1 MARIVKPL
9 SDKQIKEAKPK
20 AKDYKLT
27 DGDGLGLIVSKSGRK
42 RWVFAFISPDT
53 GKLNNT
59 GLGNYPVLSLA
70 EAREK
75 RTELKKLVMRGID
88 PITEKKRAKAQR
100 ISEHNRSFEKV
111 FNEWLEL
118 EAKSILPQTLKTKR
132 GRIEN
137 HVMPILKDRGIKS
150 ITHGEIADIL
160 KETSKTTPQTA
171 EIINQILNRVFLF
184 AVSSGYAEVNIMA
197 NIDAKSLI
205 PKTKV
210 EHYAKLTERQDLKAF
225 FNAIYD
231 YPHFE
236 TIKNAMKLCLHLPLR
251 AAPLSR
257 LKWDYVDFDRRLL
270 TIPRAEQKIKRSEI
284 GDFKLPLS
292 DEVMRILENQ
302 AKLSRAYEHIF
313 INSHFTGHIH
323 KDTATNA
330 IKGFDFRDRQTGRV
344 VTLHSLRGIF
354 MTQAFNNMQKH
365 GVSKE
370 AIKKALDHLHGDK
383 VDLSYSEKADFLDEL
398 KILLDWWS
406 GYILEIKNN

>member
-100 ISEHNRSFEKV
+100 ISEHNLSFEKV

-171 EIINQILNRVFLF
+171 EIINQIFNRVFLF
-184 AVSSGYAEVNIMA
+184 AISSGYAEVNIMA

-210 EHYAKLTERQDLKAF
+210 EHYAKLTERQDLKGF

-330 IKGFDFRDRQTGRV
+330 IKGFNFRDRQTGRV

-406 GYILEIKNN
+406 GYILEIKDN

>member
-100 ISEHNRSFEKV
+100 ISEHNLSFEKV

-171 EIINQILNRVFLF
+171 EIINQIFNRVFLF
-184 AVSSGYAEVNIMA
+184 AISSGYAEVNIMA

-210 EHYAKLTERQDLKAF
+210 EHYAKLTERQDLKGF
-225 FNAIYD
+225 LTPFMI
-231 YPHFE
+231 
-236 TIKNAMKLCLHLPLR
+236 IRILR
-251 AAPLSR
+251 R
-257 LKWDYVDFDRRLL
+257 LKTR
-270 TIPRAEQKIKRSEI
+270 
-284 GDFKLPLS
+284 
-292 DEVMRILENQ
+292 
-302 AKLSRAYEHIF
+302 
-313 INSHFTGHIH
+313 
-323 KDTATNA
+323 
-330 IKGFDFRDRQTGRV
+330 
-344 VTLHSLRGIF
+344 
-354 MTQAFNNMQKH
+354 
-365 GVSKE
+365 
-370 AIKKALDHLHGDK
+370 
-383 VDLSYSEKADFLDEL
+383 
-398 KILLDWWS
+398 
-406 GYILEIKNN
+406 

>member
-100 ISEHNRSFEKV
+100 ISEHNLSFEKV

-137 HVMPILKDRGIKS
+137 HVMPTLKDRGIKS

-171 EIINQILNRVFLF
+171 EIINQILNRIFLF

-210 EHYAKLTERQDLKAF
+210 EHYAKLTERQDLKGF

-292 DEVMRILENQ
+292 DEVMRILEDQ

-406 GYILEIKNN
+406 SYILEIKDN

>member
-100 ISEHNRSFEKV
+100 ISEHNLSFEKV

-184 AVSSGYAEVNIMA
+184 AVSSGYAELNIMA

-210 EHYAKLTERQDLKAF
+210 EHYAKLTERRDLKAF

-406 GYILEIKNN
+406 GYILEIKDN

>member
-100 ISEHNRSFEKV
+100 ISEHNLSFEKV

-150 ITHGEIADIL
+150 IAHGEIADIL

-210 EHYAKLTERQDLKAF
+210 EHYAKLTERQDLKGF

-257 LKWDYVDFDRRLL
+257 LKWDYVDFDKRLL

-330 IKGFDFRDRQTGRV
+330 IKGFGFRDRQTGRV

-406 GYILEIKNN
+406 GYILEIKDN

>member
-42 RWVFAFISPDT
+42 RWVFAFISPNT

-59 GLGNYPVLSLA
+59 GLGNYPVLSLV

-75 RTELKKLVMRGID
+75 RTELKKLAMRGID

-184 AVSSGYAEVNIMA
+184 AVSSGYADVNIMA

-257 LKWDYVDFDRRLL
+257 LKWDYVDFGRRLL
-270 TIPRAEQKIKRSEI
+270 TIRA
-284 GDFKLPLS
+284 P
-292 DEVMRILENQ
+292 
-302 AKLSRAYEHIF
+302 SRKSSVA
-313 INSHFTGHIH
+313 
-323 KDTATNA
+323 
-330 IKGFDFRDRQTGRV
+330 R
-344 VTLHSLRGIF
+344 
-354 MTQAFNNMQKH
+354 
-365 GVSKE
+365 
-370 AIKKALDHLHGDK
+370 
-383 VDLSYSEKADFLDEL
+383 
-398 KILLDWWS
+398 
-406 GYILEIKNN
+406 

>member
-1 MARIVKPL
+1 MAKIVKPL

-100 ISEHNRSFEKV
+100 ISEHNLSFEKV

-137 HVMPILKDRGIKS
+137 HVMPTLKDRGIKS

-171 EIINQILNRVFLF
+171 EIINQILNRIFLF

-210 EHYAKLTERQDLKAF
+210 EHYAKLTERQDLKGF

-292 DEVMRILENQ
+292 DEVMRILEDQ

-406 GYILEIKNN
+406 SYILEIKDN

>member
-27 DGDGLGLIVSKSGRK
+27 DGDGLGLIVSKTGRK

-100 ISEHNRSFEKV
+100 ISEHNLSFEKV

-184 AVSSGYAEVNIMA
+184 AVSSGYADVNIMA

-236 TIKNAMKLCLHLPLR
+236 TIKNTMKLCLHLPLR

-257 LKWDYVDFDRRLL
+257 LKWDYVDFDKRLL

>member
-88 PITEKKRAKAQR
+88 PITEKKRTKAQR
-100 ISEHNRSFEKV
+100 ISEHNLSFEKV

-292 DEVMRILENQ
+292 DEVMRILEDQ

-406 GYILEIKNN
+406 GYILKIKNN

>member
-88 PITEKKRAKAQR
+88 PITEKKRTKAQR
-100 ISEHNRSFEKV
+100 ISEHNLSFEKV

-184 AVSSGYAEVNIMA
+184 AVSSGYAEINIMA

-292 DEVMRILENQ
+292 DEVMRILEDQ

-330 IKGFDFRDRQTGRV
+330 IKGFNFRDRQTGRV

>member
-100 ISEHNRSFEKV
+100 ISEHNLSFEKV

-137 HVMPILKDRGIKS
+137 HVLPILKGRGIKS

-257 LKWDYVDFDRRLL
+257 LKWDYVDFNRRLL

-292 DEVMRILENQ
+292 DEVMRILEDQ

-406 GYILEIKNN
+406 DYVLDTKDN

>member
-100 ISEHNRSFEKV
+100 INEHNLSFEKV

-210 EHYAKLTERQDLKAF
+210 EHYAKLTERQDLKGF

-257 LKWDYVDFDRRLL
+257 LKWDYVDFNRRLL

-292 DEVMRILENQ
+292 DEVMRILEDQ

-313 INSHFTGHIH
+313 INSHFTAHIH

-406 GYILEIKNN
+406 SYILEIKDN

>member
-1 MARIVKPL
+1 M
-9 SDKQIKEAKPK
+9 
-20 AKDYKLT
+20 
-27 DGDGLGLIVSKSGRK
+27 
-42 RWVFAFISPDT
+42 
-53 GKLNNT
+53 
-59 GLGNYPVLSLA
+59 
-70 EAREK
+70 
-75 RTELKKLVMRGID
+75 
-88 PITEKKRAKAQR
+88 
-100 ISEHNRSFEKV
+100 
-111 FNEWLEL
+111 
-118 EAKSILPQTLKTKR
+118 PQTLKTKR

-150 ITHGEIADIL
+150 ITHGEIASIL
-160 KETSKTTPQTA
+160 KEVSKTTPQTA

-184 AVSSGYAEVNIMA
+184 AVSSGYAEINIMA
-197 NIDAKSLI
+197 NIDAKTLI

-210 EHYAKLTERQDLKAF
+210 EHYAKLTEREDLKAF

-257 LKWDYVDFDRRLL
+257 LKWQYVDFEKRLL

-284 GDFKLPLS
+284 GDFKLPIS
-292 DEVMRILENQ
+292 DEVMRILQDQ
-302 AKLSRAYEHIF
+302 AKLSRAYEYVF
-313 INSHFTGHIH
+313 INSHFTDHIH

-354 MTQAFNNMQKH
+354 TTQAFNNMQKH

-406 GYILEIKNN
+406 GYILDIKDN

>member
-100 ISEHNRSFEKV
+100 ISEHNLSFEKV

-171 EIINQILNRVFLF
+171 EIINQIFNRVFLF

-210 EHYAKLTERQDLKAF
+210 EHYAKLTERQDLKEF

-257 LKWDYVDFDRRLL
+257 LKWDYVDFDKRLL

-292 DEVMRILENQ
+292 DEVMRILEDQ

-406 GYILEIKNN
+406 GYILEIKDN

>member
-88 PITEKKRAKAQR
+88 PITEKKRARAQR
-100 ISEHNRSFEKV
+100 ISEYNLSFEKV

-184 AVSSGYAEVNIMA
+184 AVSSGYAELNIMA

-292 DEVMRILENQ
+292 DEVMRILDDQ

-406 GYILEIKNN
+406 SYILEIKDN

>member
-1 MARIVKPL
+1 M
-9 SDKQIKEAKPK
+9 
-20 AKDYKLT
+20 
-27 DGDGLGLIVSKSGRK
+27 
-42 RWVFAFISPDT
+42 
-53 GKLNNT
+53 
-59 GLGNYPVLSLA
+59 
-70 EAREK
+70 
-75 RTELKKLVMRGID
+75 
-88 PITEKKRAKAQR
+88 
-100 ISEHNRSFEKV
+100 
-111 FNEWLEL
+111 
-118 EAKSILPQTLKTKR
+118 PQTLKTKR

-184 AVSSGYAEVNIMA
+184 AVSSGYAELNIMA

-257 LKWDYVDFDRRLL
+257 LKWDYVDFDKRLL

-292 DEVMRILENQ
+292 DEVMRILGDQ
-302 AKLSRAYEHIF
+302 AKLSRAYEHILL
-313 INSHFTGHIH
+313 TR
-323 KDTATNA
+323 TL
-330 IKGFDFRDRQTGRV
+330 RDISTKTPPQTR
-344 VTLHSLRGIF
+344 LR
-354 MTQAFNNMQKH
+354 
-365 GVSKE
+365 
-370 AIKKALDHLHGDK
+370 ALT
-383 VDLSYSEKADFLDEL
+383 
-398 KILLDWWS
+398 
-406 GYILEIKNN
+406 LEIDRRGAP

>member
-88 PITEKKRAKAQR
+88 PITEKKRTKAQR
-100 ISEHNRSFEKV
+100 ISEHNLSFEKV

-210 EHYAKLTERQDLKAF
+210 EHYAKLTERQDLKGF

-257 LKWDYVDFDRRLL
+257 LKWDYVDFNRRLL

-406 GYILEIKNN
+406 GYILEIKDN

>member
-100 ISEHNRSFEKV
+100 ISEHNLSFEKI

-257 LKWDYVDFDRRLL
+257 LKWDYVNSDRRLL

-292 DEVMRILENQ
+292 DEVMRILEDQ

-313 INSHFTGHIH
+313 INSHFTAHIH

-330 IKGFDFRDRQTGRV
+330 IKGFDFRDRQAGRV

-406 GYILEIKNN
+406 GYILEIKDN

>member
-27 DGDGLGLIVSKSGRK
+27 DGDGLGLIVSKTGRK

-100 ISEHNRSFEKV
+100 ISEHNLSFEKV
-111 FNEWLEL
+111 FNEWLEF

-184 AVSSGYAEVNIMA
+184 AVSSGYAELNIMA

-292 DEVMRILENQ
+292 NEVMRILEDQ

-406 GYILEIKNN
+406 SYILEIKDN

>member
-100 ISEHNRSFEKV
+100 ISEHNLSFEKV
-111 FNEWLEL
+111 FNEWLEF

-184 AVSSGYAEVNIMA
+184 AVSSGYAELNIMA

-257 LKWDYVDFDRRLL
+257 LKWDYVDFGKRLL

-302 AKLSRAYEHIF
+302 AKLSRACEHIF
-313 INSHFTGHIH
+313 INSHFSGHIH

-330 IKGFDFRDRQTGRV
+330 IKGFGFRDRQTGRV

-370 AIKKALDHLHGDK
+370 AIKKAPDHLHGDK

-406 GYILEIKNN
+406 SYILEIKDN

>member
-88 PITEKKRAKAQR
+88 PITEKKRTKAQR
-100 ISEHNRSFEKV
+100 ISEHNLSFEKV

-184 AVSSGYAEVNIMA
+184 AVSSGYAELNIMA

-292 DEVMRILENQ
+292 DEVMRILEDQ

-406 GYILEIKNN
+406 GYILKIKNN

>member
-27 DGDGLGLIVSKSGRK
+27 DGDGLGLIVSKTGRK

-88 PITEKKRAKAQR
+88 PITEKKRARAQR
-100 ISEHNRSFEKV
+100 ISEYNLSFEKV

-184 AVSSGYAEVNIMA
+184 AVSSGYAELNIMA

-292 DEVMRILENQ
+292 DEVMRILEDQ

-383 VDLSYSEKADFLDEL
+383 VDLSYFEKADFLDEL

>member
-100 ISEHNRSFEKV
+100 ISEHNLSFEKV

-257 LKWDYVDFDRRLL
+257 LKWDYVNFDRRLL

-292 DEVMRILENQ
+292 DEVMRILEDQ

-330 IKGFDFRDRQTGRV
+330 IKSFDFRDRQTGRV

-406 GYILEIKNN
+406 GYILEIKDN

>member
-100 ISEHNRSFEKV
+100 ISEHNLSFEKV

-257 LKWDYVDFDRRLL
+257 LKWDYVDFDKRLL

-313 INSHFTGHIH
+313 INLHFTGHIH

-406 GYILEIKNN
+406 GYILEIKDN

>member
-1 MARIVKPL
+1 MSRIVKPL
-9 SDKQIKEAKPK
+9 TDKQIRETKPK
-20 AKDYKLT
+20 DKDYKLT
-27 DGDGLGLIVSKSGRK
+27 DGDDLGLIVSKTGRK

-53 GKLNNT
+53 GKPNNT
-59 GLGNYPVLSLA
+59 GLGNYPTLSLA

-75 RTELKKLVMRGID
+75 RTELKKLVMSGAD
-88 PITEKKRAKAQR
+88 PITDKKRAKAQR
-100 ISEHNRSFEKV
+100 ISDHNCSFEKV

-150 ITHGEIADIL
+150 ITHAEIAVIL
-160 KETSKTTPQTA
+160 KEVSKATPQTA

-184 AVSSGYAEVNIMA
+184 AVSSGYTDINIMG
-197 NIDAKSLI
+197 NIDAKSII

-210 EHYAKLTERQDLKAF
+210 EHYAKLTEREDLKAF
-225 FNAIYD
+225 FNSIYD

-236 TIKNAMKLCLHLPLR
+236 TIKNAMKLCLHIPLR

-257 LKWDYVDFDRRLL
+257 LKWKYFDLEKRIL

-292 DEVMRILENQ
+292 DEVMRIIQDQ
-302 AKLSRAYEHIF
+302 ARLSRAYEYVF
-313 INSHFTGHIH
+313 INSHFTDHIH

-330 IKGFDFRDRQTGRV
+330 IKGFNFRDRQTGRV

-365 GVSKE
+365 KVSKE
-370 AIKKALDHLHGDK
+370 AIKKVLDHLHGDR

-406 GYILEIKNN
+406 DYILDIKDN

>member
-100 ISEHNRSFEKV
+100 ISEHNLSFEKV

-184 AVSSGYAEVNIMA
+184 AVSSGYAEINIMA

-292 DEVMRILENQ
+292 DEVMRILEDQ

-406 GYILEIKNN
+406 DYVLDTKDN

>member
-88 PITEKKRAKAQR
+88 PITEKKRARAQR
-100 ISEHNRSFEKV
+100 ISEHNLSFEKV
-111 FNEWLEL
+111 FNEWLEF
-118 EAKSILPQTLKTKR
+118 ETKSILPQTLKTKR

-184 AVSSGYAEVNIMA
+184 AVSSGYAELNIMA

-292 DEVMRILENQ
+292 DEVMRILEDQ

-330 IKGFDFRDRQTGRV
+330 IKGFDFRDRQTGRI

-406 GYILEIKNN
+406 GYILKIKNN

>member
-88 PITEKKRAKAQR
+88 PITEKKRTKAQR
-100 ISEHNRSFEKV
+100 ISEHNLSFEKV

-160 KETSKTTPQTA
+160 KEMSKTTPQTA

-257 LKWDYVDFDRRLL
+257 LKWDYVNFDRRLL

-292 DEVMRILENQ
+292 DEVMRILESQ
-302 AKLSRAYEHIF
+302 AKLSRAYEYIF

-383 VDLSYSEKADFLDEL
+383 VDLSYSEKADFLEEL

>member
-100 ISEHNRSFEKV
+100 ISEYNLSFEKV

-210 EHYAKLTERQDLKAF
+210 EHYAKLTERQDLKGF

-257 LKWDYVDFDRRLL
+257 LKWDYVDFNRRLL

-406 GYILEIKNN
+406 GYILEIKDN

>member
-88 PITEKKRAKAQR
+88 PITEKKRARAQR
-100 ISEHNRSFEKV
+100 ISEYNLSFEKV

-184 AVSSGYAEVNIMA
+184 AVSSGYAELNIMA

-225 FNAIYD
+225 FNVIYD

-257 LKWDYVDFDRRLL
+257 LKWDYVDFNRRLL

-292 DEVMRILENQ
+292 DEVMRILDDQ

-330 IKGFDFRDRQTGRV
+330 IKSFGFRDRQTGRV

>member
-88 PITEKKRAKAQR
+88 PITEKKRAKTQR
-100 ISEHNRSFEKV
+100 ISEHNLSFEKV

-257 LKWDYVDFDRRLL
+257 LKWDYVDFNRRLL

-292 DEVMRILENQ
+292 DEVMRILEDQ

-313 INSHFTGHIH
+313 INSHFTAHIH

-330 IKGFDFRDRQTGRV
+330 IKGFDFRDRQAGRV

-406 GYILEIKNN
+406 GYILEIKDN

>member
-88 PITEKKRAKAQR
+88 PITEKKRARAQR
-100 ISEHNRSFEKV
+100 ISEYNLSFEKV

-184 AVSSGYAEVNIMA
+184 AVSSGYAELNIMA

-292 DEVMRILENQ
+292 DEVMRILDDQ

-406 GYILEIKNN
+406 SYILEIKNN

>member
-184 AVSSGYAEVNIMA
+184 AVSSGYAELNIMA

-292 DEVMRILENQ
+292 DEVMRILEDQ

-406 GYILEIKNN
+406 SYILEIKDN

>member
-27 DGDGLGLIVSKSGRK
+27 DGDGLGLIVSKTGRK

-100 ISEHNRSFEKV
+100 ISEHNCSFEKV

-184 AVSSGYAEVNIMA
+184 AVSSGYAELNIMA

-270 TIPRAEQKIKRSEI
+270 TIPRTEQKIKRSEI

-292 DEVMRILENQ
+292 DEVMRILDDQ

-406 GYILEIKNN
+406 GYILEIKDN

>member
-100 ISEHNRSFEKV
+100 ISEHNLSFEKV

-210 EHYAKLTERQDLKAF
+210 EHYAKLTERQDLKGF

-292 DEVMRILENQ
+292 DEVMRILEDQ

-330 IKGFDFRDRQTGRV
+330 IKGFNFRDRQTGRV

>member
-88 PITEKKRAKAQR
+88 PITEKKRTKAQR
-100 ISEHNRSFEKV
+100 ISEHNLSFEKV

-184 AVSSGYAEVNIMA
+184 AVSSGYAEINIMA

-292 DEVMRILENQ
+292 DEVMRILEDQ

-406 GYILEIKNN
+406 GYVLDTKDN

>member
-100 ISEHNRSFEKV
+100 ISEHNLSFEKV

-184 AVSSGYAEVNIMA
+184 AVSSGYAELNIMA

-292 DEVMRILENQ
+292 DEVMRILEDQ